1 MKEYKKFRIAVASP
15 EPTPVPPPL
24 IEPDAQPTDSMGMM
38 TTAIKE
44 FATRPVKPKS
54 KNLVPINLEEDR
66 STKNTSVAFFLLP
79 EWAKNFPPY
88 NIARLAALT
97 KLNGY
102 KTWAFDINVKAW
114 RDSVNWGLDYDP
126 WHFGRDWKWYPDE
139 YFKDI
144 HPKLEPLLNSYL
156 DKIAEIKPTVV
167 GLSVYY

>member
-1 MKEYKKFRIAVASP
+1 
-15 EPTPVPPPL
+15 
-24 IEPDAQPTDSMGMM
+24 MM
-38 TTAIKE
+38 STAIAE
-44 FATRPVKPKS
+44 FAPKSVKPKS
-54 KNLVPINLEEDR
+54 KNLVPIQLEEDK

-114 RDSVNWGLDYDP
+114 RDSFNWGLDYDP

-144 HPKLEPLLNSYL
+144 HPNLEPLLKSKALALYPL
-156 DKIAEIKPTVV
+156 ARRAYCPKLVALFVILKYPP
-167 GLSVYY
+167 L